1 LLGNRTSVR
10 LGVRPWGIHV
20 NPATLEGSVPATV
33 AVVENLGDETRVGVR
48 YGDILLMA
56 STDMTRAYKPGSKV
70 NLIFE
75 DEDLNLFD
83 QDTGERL
90 TP

>member
-1 LLGNRTSVR
+1 MSARHRWKAAS
-10 LGVRPWGIHV
+10 
-20 NPATLEGSVPATV
+20 PATV

-48 YGDILLMA
+48 YGDMLLMA

-70 NLIFE
+70 NLVFE

-83 QDTGERL
+83 KDTGERL
-90 TP
+90 TT